1 MFTQFRKHCSDRFK
15 CTDTDTN
22 KDTNTFRNT
31 YTNIGMTNLNGQ
43 PAQQPHQTLSAH
55 WECREPVQWLF
66 SQEII
71 SYSTLTFLRLV
82 HFCWYQPTLA
92 SDPRPIF
99 VDQPLPLNHHVSLC
113 FSGILPPYSIL
124 HIIKRKLPLQ
134 KSSIIKIRFSILI
147 ETMIW
152 HEIGWG

>member
-1 MFTQFRKHCSDRFK
+1 
-15 CTDTDTN
+15 
-22 KDTNTFRNT
+22 
-31 YTNIGMTNLNGQ
+31 MTNLIGQ
-43 PAQQPHQTLSAH
+43 ASQQPLQTLSLH

-99 VDQPLPLNHHVSLC
+99 VDQTLPLNHHVSLC
-113 FSGILPPYSIL
+113 FSGIFASIY
-124 HIIKRKLPLQ
+124 HSSHHQENTSCPKVKNYK
-134 KSSIIKIRFSILI
+134 KSDFQYFNNI
-147 ETMIW
+147 ETDIW
-152 HEIGWG
+152 YMWNFAVTIYAVLSQIYAPLSVKVSDLKIC